1 MYKRIFLGVSAL
13 ALTLVQGT
21 GAAQLPK
28 RLKKRLPS

>member
-13 ALTLVQGT
+13 ALTL
-21 GAAQLPK
+21 AQAQERQNSRK